1 MLKKKRITAIVAAM
15 MMAVTMLP
23 GAAFAAED
31 EMDILIDV
39 NGGETTFD
47 IAPGD
52 ELDLAAE
59 VEVVR
64 MDGEETDDYHV
75 HWAKTDGKKRV
86 NFIEQGQ
93 ESAADM
99 VAGNSAKV
107 KGVTGGGSAVVT
119 VSVVAGKDHSACS
132 GTVLESEN
140 LTINVNS
147 KDENDPYAY
156 GPQGKD
162 VEKQSVEMIEPKN
175 ITQVYPAKDGDE
187 PTEYVNKINKQ
198 FRDDEEL
205 EFTFVMGKEVGNQFE
220 EETFKQNAVSKIT
233 LQNEKGTVVA
243 SQAKGNLVYTD
254 YDELNRSTSIF
265 IEEQLPAGNYTLVF
279 DKDLYVN
286 NAENTLGVPVKFNL
300 EVISTAIPVK
310 SIKLSDSSLTLK
322 QGAAKT
328 LKATV
333 SPSNADDTT
342 VVWKSSNPKVAVVSG
357 NGKVMAKGGGTAT
370 ITARSDDGSN
380 VTAKCAVTVVGNVK
394 LTLTGKKGTVT
405 AKWTKS
411 AGSKYQIQRSTK
423 KNSGFKTI
431 ATTSKTS
438 YTDKKVKKGQ
448 TYYYKVRAMK
458 AVKGKPVYGNFTKTA
473 KIKVK

>member
-23 GAAFAAED
+23 GAAFAADD

-52 ELDLAAE
+52 ELDLTAE
-59 VEVVR
+59 VEAVS
-64 MDGEETDDYHV
+64 MDGEENDDYHV
-75 HWAKTDGKKRV
+75 HWAKMEGKKRV

-93 ESAADM
+93 ESAVDM

-107 KGVTGGGSAVVT
+107 KGVTAGTVAVT
-119 VSVVAGKDHSACS
+119 VSVVSGRDHAACS
-132 GTVLESEN
+132 GTVLESEE
-140 LTINVNS
+140 LTINV
-147 KDENDPYAY
+147 KGGEENDPYAY

-162 VEKQSVEMIEPKN
+162 VAKQSVQMIEPKN

-205 EFTFVMGKEVGNQFE
+205 EFTFVMGKEMGNQFDE
-220 EETFKQNAVSKIT
+220 ESFKQNTVSKIT
-233 LQNEKGTVVA
+233 LQDTKGAVVA
-243 SQAKGNLVYTD
+243 SQEKGNLVYTD
-254 YDELNRSTSIF
+254 YNELDRSTAIF

-279 DKDLYVN
+279 DKDIYVN

-310 SIKLSDSSLTLK
+310 SIKLSAASLTLK

-333 SPSNADDTT
+333 SPADADDTT
-342 VVWKSSNPKVAVVSG
+342 VIWKSSNTKVAAVST
-357 NGKVMAKGGGTAT
+357 NGKVTAKGGGTAT
-370 ITARSDDGSN
+370 ITARSDDGTN
-380 VTAKCAVTVVGNVK
+380 VTAKCTVTVVGNVK
-394 LTLTGKKGTVT
+394 LSLSSKKGTVT

-431 ATTSKTS
+431 ATTSKNS
-438 YTDKKVKKGQ
+438 YADKKVKKGK

-458 AVKGKPVYGNFTKTA
+458 AVKGSTVYGNFTKPA
-473 KIKVK
+473 KVKVK